1 MPLHRTVALT
11 TVAGLVAGAMLGG
24 VRRVEVWGDS
34 MAPAL
39 LPGDHLLVL
48 RRTRPRP
55 GDVVAL
61 RDPRDPGRAVVKRVA
76 AVPGGAATCGG
87 EVLRAGSGYV
97 VLGDNLTAS
106 TDSRSF
112 GPVPR
117 RLLLGRC
124 VYRYAPEHRRGGL
137 SRRG

>member
-1 MPLHRTVALT
+1 MSLHRAAALT
-11 TVAGLVAGAMLGG
+11 AVVGLAAAAALRG

-34 MAPAL
+34 MAPSL

-48 RRTRPRP
+48 RGARPRQ

-61 RDPRDPGRAVVKRVA
+61 RDPRDPDRAVVKRVA
-76 AVPGGAATCGG
+76 AVPGGATTCDG
-87 EVLRAGSGYV
+87 EVLHAGAGYV
-97 VLGDNLTAS
+97 VLGDNLAAS

-117 RLLLGRC
+117 RLVLG
-124 VYRYAPEHRRGGL
+124 
-137 SRRG
+137 